1 MADNQPI
8 QPQDI
13 ADFQAS
19 TLQNRAIL
27 REHNEQAV
35 ISQSAPEQHVSQS
48 ASSFSGQVA
57 ANAVAEFAVV
67 SARSRNLGRMNSEQ
81 ALDFFLNQHQHRS

>member
-1 MADNQPI
+1 MANIGSPLKT
-8 QPQDI
+8 
-13 ADFQAS
+13 ACFLFS
-19 TLQNRAIL
+19 FT
-27 REHNEQAV
+27 EQAV
-35 ISQSAPEQHVSQS
+35 IPQSAPEQHVSQS
-48 ASSFSGQVA
+48 ASSSSGQVA